1 MDVLLLPGR
10 EGGRERERVA
20 IFLEHISARAS
31 DRPPKG
37 SEHQLLW
44 YLLDPL
50 CSSPSISSATKT
62 RDSGGGGDPDDHEPA
77 DEGNI

>member
-1 MDVLLLPGR
+1 MFCFYQGGR
-10 EGGRERERVA
+10 GRRERERREGGGA

-31 DRPPKG
+31 ERPPKG
-37 SEHQLLW
+37 SEHQLLC

-50 CSSPSISSATKT
+50 CSSPSTSSL
-62 RDSGGGGDPDDHEPA
+62 DSGGGEDPDEHEPA